1 MKKGG
6 RDIVF
11 QLGDSQSQSRYGK
24 NFGPMDRTIPFELSS
39 WSQAEFMCKMS
50 SLIMI
55 FSMLMLIQSKWIGGV
70 LIVVDAILPLL
81 TQLKII
87 VDVSLHD
94 HLLFGAQPWNF
105 SLRVNYQYL
114 AKKIK
119 KDSIF
124 FCQMHKSDQLCFNS
138 FQFIIQSK
146 LKYILWL
153 HFWS

>member
-1 MKKGG
+1 MRSPIGMKKGG

-11 QLGDSQSQSRYGK
+11 QLGDSQSQSRYSK

-50 SLIMI
+50 SLIMV
-55 FSMLMLIQSKWIGGV
+55 FSVLMLIQRKWIGGV
-70 LIVVDAILPLL
+70 LIVVDTILPLL

-94 HLLFGAQPWNF
+94 HFLFGAQPWNF
-105 SLRVNYQYL
+105 SLRVNYYYL

-119 KDSIF
+119 RD
-124 FCQMHKSDQLCFNS
+124 
-138 FQFIIQSK
+138 FIICVKCIINLINCLSIVFNLSFK
-146 LKYILWL
+146 V
-153 HFWS
+153 S